1 MKFGIFFLCEQPP
14 WQPQAAA
21 YRDAIDQA
29 VYADALGFDAVWI
42 AEHHFSEY
50 GIVPD
55 VAVLAAALAQ
65 RVRRMRIG
73 TAVSILP
80 FTHPIRA
87 AESFAMVDVLSDG
100 RLDFGVGRG
109 YQPVEFAG
117 FGLSMAEARER
128 FDESLEMIRRAW
140 TEESLTLTGKFY
152 QARDVRVVPKPVQ
165 TPHPPIWMAAVSPES
180 FEQAARQGYRLLS
193 APSITPPAL
202 MRQSYQ
208 RYRQVW
214 LESGHRPEDLE
225 VPALHFTYVGDTE
238 PRARREPEQCVMW
251 YFRTFARLIASD
263 RPDAASPDY
272 RFYARARQ
280 HLEGIDYPRLY
291 DDVLLFG
298 DIERV
303 IDRIQFMRDELGVTY
318 LLSWMNFGGLEGDLA
333 RDSIRRFAEKV
344 IPRFR

>member
-29 VYADALGFDAVWI
+29 VYADALGFDGVWI

-50 GIVPD
+50 GVVPD
-55 VAVLAAALAQ
+55 VAVLAGALAQ

-109 YQPVEFAG
+109 YQPVEFSG
-117 FGLSMAEARER
+117 FGLSMDEARER

-140 TEESLTLTGKFY
+140 TEEELTFEGKFY
-152 QARDVRVVPKPVQ
+152 HARQVRVVPKPVQ
-165 TPHPPIWMAAVSPES
+165 SPHPPIWMAAVSPES
-180 FEQAARQGYRLLS
+180 FELAARRGYRLLS

-202 MRQSYQ
+202 MSQSYE
-208 RYRQVW
+208 RYRRVW
-214 LESGHRPEDLE
+214 IESGHPAEDLE
-225 VPALHFTYVGDTE
+225 VPALHFTYVGDTA
-238 PRARREPEQCVMW
+238 PRAQREPEQCVMW
-251 YFRTFARLIASD
+251 YFRTFARLIAAE
-263 RPDAASPDY
+263 RPDAASSDY

-280 HLEGIDYPRLY
+280 HLEGVDYARLY
-291 DDVLLFG
+291 NDVLLFG

-303 IDRIQFMRDELGVTY
+303 IDRIHFLREELGITY
-318 LLSWMNFGGLEGDLA
+318 LLSWMNFGGLESELA